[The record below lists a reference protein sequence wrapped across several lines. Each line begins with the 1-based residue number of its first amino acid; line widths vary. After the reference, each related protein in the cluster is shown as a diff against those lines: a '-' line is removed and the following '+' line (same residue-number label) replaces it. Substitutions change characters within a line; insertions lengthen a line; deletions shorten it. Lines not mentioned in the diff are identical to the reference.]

1 MTTVEEVSAV
11 EPAHTSTAATRL
23 ATGIIGP
30 IAVVAALLSA
40 LTTFLVLA
48 NLTFVSPTY
57 NVVVTLL
64 AVNFVTVLLLLAI
77 IGREVWHIVQARR
90 RGSAGARLHIQIA
103 ILFSVVAVSSEKKV
117 AVVDSINLDRGLDS

>member
-1 MTTVEEVSAV
+1 MTTVEEVSAI
-11 EPAHTSTAATRL
+11 ESAERPTAATRL
-23 ATGIIGP
+23 ATGMIGP
-30 IAVVAALLSA
+30 MAVVAALLSA
-40 LTTFLVLA
+40 LTTCLVLA

-77 IGREVWHIVQARR
+77 IGREVWHIIQARR

-103 ILFSVVAVSSEKKV
+103 ILFSVVAVLSEMIIP
-117 AVVDSINLDRGLDS
+117 VVGSFN